1 MKKLVLSLIVTAT
14 FSLSSFASNELKKDE
29 NKSTDVTEISKEIS
43 NEKAAICIED
53 DVLSHDCTYRM
64 YTSSGKYLGTWTLY
78 DCPGDLPCGSQHLK
92 ETAIST
98 YNDYH

>member
-1 MKKLVLSLIVTAT
+1 
-14 FSLSSFASNELKKDE
+14 
-29 NKSTDVTEISKEIS
+29 
-43 NEKAAICIED
+43 
-53 DVLSHDCTYRM
+53 M
-64 YTSSGKYLGTWTLY
+64 YTSSGQYLGTWTLY